1 MQQYNLQVICL
12 DNLIGL
18 TINQQVSNQIIPLLT
33 YYFWP
38 VNEAWEQI
46 SSELESKFWV
56 SEADRVVLLNLVV
69 DVVNTWKQY
78 RTNLSDH
85 LNLEDSVE
93 VKKSF
98 TIVGLS

>member
-18 TINQQVSNQIIPLLT
+18 TINQQVSNQIIPLLP

-46 SSELESKFWV
+46 SSELESKLWV

-78 RTNLSDH
+78 RTNLADH